1 MIPVKNFYK
10 LLEEL
15 LEFEDHELIF
25 SGKGKIVGKSDEHIK
40 SLIVAGERLKDSDL
54 KELEEAEGERILIV
68 FEEADQK
75 MLKDVPS
82 DVEVWD
88 RESLIQKIGE
98 MELEKSVMEGIAE
111 GEKGL
116 IGPDDDLHSD
126 LEQNGKESTLKPIM
140 DFNDVSELGEKQ
152 VKGFKYR
159 LELVPHYLFHY
170 KIWWDEGEITDGR
183 FYLNGISGKRNF
195 WNRSFQRIGDIKR
208 SHIKLEPNIS
218 KEKSYEKAVE
228 AIKERHSV
236 EMEEKW
242 EEEGVTIVEKS
253 EDSPSNENIELNEKG
268 LVYVPMWAVEGTK
281 GIVVI
286 NAATGKIEKKM

>member
-1 MIPVKNFYK
+1 M
-10 LLEEL
+10 EEL
-15 LEFEDHELIF
+15 LEFKNHELIF
-25 SGKGKIVGKSDEHIK
+25 SGKGKIVGKSDEHIM
-40 SLIVAGERLKDSDL
+40 SLIVAGERVKDSDI
-54 KELEEAEGERILIV
+54 KELEEAEGERILVV
-68 FEEADQK
+68 FEEIA
-75 MLKDVPS
+75 KDKLEDIPP

-88 RESLIQKIGE
+88 REILIQKIGE
-98 MELEKSVMEGIAE
+98 MELDKAVMEGIAE

-116 IGPDDDLHSD
+116 LGPDDDIRFD
-126 LEQNGKESTLKPIM
+126 VEKKESTLKPIM
-140 DFNDVSELGEKQ
+140 DFNDISELGEKQ

-170 KIWWDEGEITDGR
+170 KIWWDDGDITEGR
-183 FYLNGISGKRNF
+183 LYLNGISGKRNF
-195 WNRSFQRIGDIKR
+195 WDRSFKRIADIKR

-218 KEKSYEKAVE
+218 KKESSKKAVE

-253 EDSPSNENIELNEKG
+253 EDSPSKENIELNERG
-268 LVYVPMWAVEGTK
+268 LVYVPMWAVEGTE

>member
-1 MIPVKNFYK
+1 MKNFYK